1 LVKTTTQLTY
11 LVVVVMTALYDGSAW
26 PQQTGTPAPA
36 PLVITT
42 ESLPQAV
49 PRQEYRV
56 ALQANGGVSPLHWR
70 ISVGTLPRGLRLD
83 SESGLITGTPAE
95 VGDFH
100 FTAMVTDSS
109 EPPQSASRELS
120 LPAAAGLSL
129 EWSAY
134 PQVVGDQI
142 SGAVRVA
149 NGTRDEVFD
158 QTVTVLAVNEI
169 GKAFA
174 LGYQHFTL
182 SPRSEKVEITF
193 GSSLP
198 RGTYVVHADAIAEV
212 EAKNRIYRDRL
223 QTPQRLVVSFP

>member
-1 LVKTTTQLTY
+1 MKNNAELIFIVAI
-11 LVVVVMTALYDGSAW
+11 VAALYGGSAW
-26 PQQTGTPAPA
+26 SQQTVPPAPA
-36 PLVITT
+36 ALVITT

-56 ALQANGGVSPLHWR
+56 ALQATGGVPLLHWS
-70 ISVGTLPRGLRLD
+70 ITVGALPRGLRLD

-100 FTAMVTDSS
+100 FTVMVTDSA
-109 EPPQSASRELS
+109 EPPQSTSRELS
-120 LPAAAGLSL
+120 LPAAAGLSI

-134 PQVVGDQI
+134 PRVDGDQI

-149 NGTRDEVFD
+149 NGKRDEVFD
-158 QTVTVLAVNEI
+158 QTVIILAVNEV

-182 SPRSEKVEITF
+182 NPRSEKVEITF

-198 RGTYVVHADAIAEV
+198 RGAYVVHADAVAEV
-212 EAKNRIYRDRL
+212 EVKNRIYRDRL
-223 QTPQRLVVSFP
+223 QTPQPLVVSAP